1 MASVAPGAN
10 LTLLS
15 CLTMDRPGPT
25 VDDLLE
31 HFPAGATPRLE
42 QARLLAGL
50 ADALAE
56 IEDDPRAPR
65 VLLIEAPPGVGKSHV
80 AMTLARWSGDA
91 YLLTSQKLLQDQY
104 EREFGA
110 DLALVKGRD
119 NYPCERYPGG
129 TVPTSRGMCRRR
141 RGPACGC
148 PYVRAKQTAL
158 NAPIFCTNTAYFAT
172 LRHWHTEQ
180 LRRRRLLMIDE
191 AHNLEGQLVG
201 VFTVRFTQEE
211 MRQWFGG
218 PLPRLPLADEYRPLL
233 AGHVERLDAERVQI
247 ERLLERLRPPALA
260 AEQFLEMPPTR
271 EEQDLLEQ
279 REQLESALA
288 RLTFFLDAEDREW
301 IVRYP
306 DHAAAELALAPLTVA
321 GMARELFDE
330 CAEVTVLSSAYLG
343 HRAVLAEYFGLGED
357 EVRVFSTASPFS
369 LEQRPIAYRPVGS
382 FSHTTRARLEPAL
395 FAEVAAILAAHPGDK
410 GLIHVPSYEAGRR
423 LVGDLA
429 ARAPRESR
437 RLLWI
442 DSAGG
447 KSGALQLHRA
457 SALPTVLVSPSLRE
471 GVDLPDD
478 FLRFQVLTKLP
489 YPDLSD
495 PWTAAR
501 RERDPRWYAV
511 ETAKALLQA
520 YGRSCRHA
528 EDHGVTYVLDEQFA
542 RFIQRY
548 RVLLPEWFLDAAEP
562 ALRAARPEPAEGC

>member
-1 MASVAPGAN
+1 M
-10 LTLLS
+10 
-15 CLTMDRPGPT
+15 
-25 VDDLLE
+25 DDLLA
-31 HFPAGATPRLE
+31 HFPAGATPRPE
-42 QARLLAGL
+42 QARLLAAM

-56 IEDDPRAPR
+56 TEDDPHAPR

-110 DLALVKGRD
+110 DLAVVKGRD
-119 NYPCERYPGG
+119 NYLCERYHGAA
-129 TVPTSRGMCRRR
+129 VPTSRGVCRRP

-148 PYVRAKQTAL
+148 PYVRAKHAAVS
-158 NAPIFCTNTAYFAT
+158 APIFCTNTAYFAT
-172 LRHWHTEQ
+172 LRHWHAEH
-180 LRRRRLLMIDE
+180 LRRRRLLIVDE

-201 VFTVRFTQEE
+201 VFTVRFSHDE
-211 MRQWFGG
+211 MRDWFGG
-218 PLPRLPLADEYRPLL
+218 PLPHRTLADDYRELL
-233 AGHVERLDAERVQI
+233 AAHVERLEARRQLIDR
-247 ERLLERLRPPALA
+247 RLEALRPPAQP
-260 AEQFLEMPPTR
+260 AELVLEMPPTR

-279 REQLESALA
+279 RDQLESALA
-288 RLTFFLDAEDREW
+288 RVSFFQESGDREW

-306 DHAAAELALAPLTVA
+306 DHAGAELALVPLTV
-321 GMARELFDE
+321 GTMAHALMAE

-343 HRAVLAEYFGLGED
+343 HRAVLAECFGLEESD
-357 EVRVFSTASPFS
+357 MRVFTTGSPFS
-369 LEQRPIAYRPVGS
+369 REQRPIVYRPVGAIS
-382 FSHTTRARLEPAL
+382 RATRTTLEPAL
-395 FAEVAAILAAHPGDK
+395 FAEVGAILAAHPGDK
-410 GLIHVPSYEAGRR
+410 GLVHVPSYEMGRR
-423 LVGDLA
+423 LVHDLGT
-429 ARAPRESR
+429 RAPRESR

-442 DSAGG
+442 DSAAG

-471 GVDLPDD
+471 GVDLPDE

-489 YPDLSD
+489 YPDLGD

-501 RERDPRWYAV
+501 QGRDPRWYAV

-528 EDHGVTYVLDEQFA
+528 GDHGVTYVLDTHFA
-542 RFIQRY
+542 RFLQRY

-562 ALRAARPEPAEGC
+562 ALRAALPAGAGE